1 MPPVVV
7 KVLGSEAY
15 VVLVVPYLQVA
26 FSLVVTRMV
35 VETVPN
41 ARVDAG

>member
-15 VVLVVPYLQVA
+15 VVLEVPYLQVA
-26 FSLVVTRMV
+26 FSLVVTRII
-35 VETVPN
+35 VETVPKV
-41 ARVDAG
+41 RVDAG